1 MIGIYKITSPSG
13 KVYIGQSWKI
23 EDRFRKYRNLRCKT
37 QRKLYSSF
45 IKYGTVDHK
54 FEIIHELPADIEQD
68 ILDNYEI
75 FYWKQYKECNINM
88 LNIREPGKGGKL
100 SEETKQKLRDGDHT
114 YKIGVKQ
121 SYETIQKRI
130 SKTKG
135 KKRTEQQRASISLGK
150 KGKKLSLE
158 HVQKLKE
165 KIIPQELKER
175 WSKIKLGKKMSDETK
190 LKMSEAAKSAWAKR
204 RKICL

>member
-13 KVYIGQSWKI
+13 KVYIGQSWNI
-23 EDRFRKYRNLRCKT
+23 EDRFRRYRNLRCKT
-37 QRKLYSSF
+37 QRKIYSSL
-45 IKYGTVDHK
+45 IKYGVNEHS
-54 FEIIHELPADIEQD
+54 FEIVHELPNDVKQE

-75 FYWKQYKECNINM
+75 LYWKQYISCGINM
-88 LNIREPGKGGKL
+88 MNIREPGKGGKL
-100 SEETKQKLRDGDHT
+100 SEETKQKLRDGDHS
-114 YKIGVKQ
+114 YKVGIKQ
-121 SYETIQKRI
+121 SNETIEKRI
-130 SKTKG
+130 SKTRG
-135 KKRTEQQRASISLGK
+135 KKRSEQQRENISLGK
-150 KGKKLSLE
+150 KGKKLSFE

-165 KIIPQELKER
+165 KNIPQELRER